1 MPLCVLRCTL
11 LIGLQF
17 YKIRLYEWGVRKI
30 HIRRSD
36 SYRVL
41 PSSCCRHSVD
51 KGNGPYSPG
60 SILRPVLK
68 RSASA
73 GLIGMRS
80 PSEELSDMNDLSSD
94 IEP

>member
-1 MPLCVLRCTL
+1 M
-11 LIGLQF
+11 
-17 YKIRLYEWGVRKI
+17 
-30 HIRRSD
+30 
-36 SYRVL
+36 
-41 PSSCCRHSVD
+41 D

-80 PSEELSDMNDLSSD
+80 SSEELSDMNDLSSD